1 MSDKRTF
8 KIKDK
13 DGETYG
19 HFTGKTPSQAAS
31 KAFNSILKNG
41 SKKANSLNFTIVE
54 STQGSNKKEY
64 TYHGKREKLDKP
76 VELQIGG
83 KKIVKKYKNKII
95 AKK

>member
-13 DGETYG
+13 NGDTYG
-19 HFTGKTPSQAAS
+19 HFTGKSPSQVAS
-31 KAFNSILKNG
+31 KAFNTILKNS
-41 SKKANSLNFTIVE
+41 SKKINSCNFTIVE
-54 STQGSNKKEY
+54 STQGSKKKEY

-76 VELQIGG
+76 IELQIGG
-83 KKIVKKYKNKII
+83 KKIVKKYKNKIT

>member
-13 DGETYG
+13 NGETYG

-41 SKKANSLNFTIVE
+41 SKKTSFNFNIVE
-54 STQGSNKKEY
+54 STSGSNQKEFS
-64 TYHGKREKLDKP
+64 YHGKREKLDKP

-83 KKIVKKYKNKII
+83 KTIVKKYKNKIT
-95 AKK
+95 ANK